1 MKNLVK
7 WTAVEGDGVK
17 REVRVTVTRGALKW
31 QFKRANADAWDYAGA
46 PLPVDWE
53 RLEDI
58 LRRRA
63 GRGRAAGMLDTVRKL
78 RARVGG

>member
-7 WTAVEGDGVK
+7 WTAAEADGVK

-31 QFKRANADAWDYAGA
+31 QFKRADADAWDYTGT

-53 RLEDI
+53 RLEDV

-63 GRGRAAGMLDTVRKL
+63 GRGRAVGMLDTVRKL
-78 RARVGG
+78 RARVGA